1 MNKLDPKISF
11 KGCFVDLDEIPDN
24 IDIDVRPEEGKVPEA
39 TKTASAKPL
48 RVPKGTVP
56 LF

>member
-11 KGCFVDLDEIPDN
+11 KGCFVDLDEIADN
-24 IDIDVRPEEGKVPEA
+24 IDIDIRPEEGKVPEA
-39 TKTASAKPL
+39 TKTASAKPFGA
-48 RVPKGTVP
+48 PKGTVP